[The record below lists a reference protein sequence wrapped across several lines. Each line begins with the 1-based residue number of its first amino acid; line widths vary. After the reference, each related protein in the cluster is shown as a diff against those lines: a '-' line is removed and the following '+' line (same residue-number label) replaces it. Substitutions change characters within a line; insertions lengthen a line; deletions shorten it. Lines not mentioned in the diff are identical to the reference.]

1 MVIEAA
7 RCWAY
12 GAGWDSTAGVI
23 RHVLAGDRIDLLTFA
38 DHGAEKRFPDRE
50 NGEEVGTYEF
60 FDIFSD
66 WLADRGYPRPTRCRL
81 QPKPVTDER
90 YRDAVATIVRELD
103 LEAEI
108 RPERVSHLGG
118 IYGNS
123 VANETLPGLA
133 FNMKSCSIKHKLE
146 AQEPI

>member
-1 MVIEAA
+1 MNEPVH
-7 RCWAY
+7 CWAF
-12 GAGWDSTAGVI
+12 GCGWDSAAGI
-23 RHVLAGDRIDLLTFA
+23 IKHVWLDQPIALITFA
-38 DHGAEKRFPDRE
+38 DHGSEKRYPDRE

-66 WLADRGYPRPTRCRL
+66 WLAGEGYPRPVKCRL
-81 QPKPVTDER
+81 QPRPVTDER
-90 YRDAVATIVRELD
+90 YVASVLDLVRELG
-103 LEAEI
+103 LEREIAE
-108 RPERVSHLGG
+108 ERIPHLGG